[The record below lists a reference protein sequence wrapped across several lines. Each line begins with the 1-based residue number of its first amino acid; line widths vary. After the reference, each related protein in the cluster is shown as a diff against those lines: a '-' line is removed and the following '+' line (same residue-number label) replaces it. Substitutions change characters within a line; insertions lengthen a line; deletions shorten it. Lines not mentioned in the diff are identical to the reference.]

1 MPFVVGCMYYC
12 STRIKK
18 IESLTFWLFRPKTG
32 AGEKIFSRNFFFPEF
47 FFPEIFFPE
56 IFFQNFFFL
65 KKKRRQLKKLEI
77 WVGGSKAISEG
88 VGVILNARGGHKF
101 FF

>member
-1 MPFVVGCMYYC
+1 MLRGAGD
-12 STRIKK
+12 
-18 IESLTFWLFRPKTG
+18 TFFIADFGFLGLKLAPAS
-32 AGEKIFSRNFFFPEF
+32 AGEKKKIQKNFEKFFSQKKN
-47 FFPEIFFPE
+47 
-56 IFFQNFFFL
+56 NVASL
-65 KKKRRQLKKLEI
+65 KSSKSGI